1 MYAETS
7 VANVPVFTAA
17 HTRVSSVRA
26 QVYSGKVYPPHTN
39 AALVGA
45 LASKMEGMFLSS
57 GICIGIQAL
66 ANLFPAR

>member
-1 MYAETS
+1 MCAETP
-7 VANVPVFTAA
+7 VASDPVFTAA
-17 HTRVSSVRA
+17 RTRVCSVRA
-26 QVYSGKVYPPHTN
+26 QVYSGKVYLPRTN

-66 ANLFPAR
+66 ANLFPAH